1 MTDYNKLTVANLRQ
15 LLKDRQIPSTGLTR
29 KAQIIQKL
37 KDADQSGDSS
47 AAPPDTAETS
57 ALSSHTDDASVK
69 PSEQPEEPTAQ
80 HEAAVSKHLTESAN
94 PEAEVEAEADA
105 AHSQPGA
112 PILNTSPETQATETT
127 IAPDALAAGTPKEQ
141 PLSAS
146 SSITI
151 PVEEIA
157 ALPASTQS
165 QSAPDASA
173 SVSQPAVLSKETQS
187 TQPSISTNPDTQ
199 PHTEHEAHTVEAA
212 EPLPTIVEA
221 DTSVEVSRLN
231 SEELEAD
238 TRKRKRR
245 SETPDVQTQDIKSKK
260 LRQSEE
266 LTDVVHLKEDYVGED
281 VVMEDKA
288 ADAMNLAIEDKKQAN
303 GVSIPEEA
311 QRDATAATNEDNP
324 PAPETAPTDTPT
336 EPALPSKPSSTPPRT
351 HPAREKDTKDARYK
365 SLFHPTPT
373 TTTATATAPET
384 PDDRP
389 IPPSLHPAT
398 PALYIRN
405 FMRPLQPSA
414 LRTHLIALASPPAS
428 PPDSSILTLFYLD
441 PIRTHALVL
450 FATTTAA
457 ARVRAALHDAVWPLE
472 RDRRPLW
479 VDFVPEE
486 RVEAWIEREEDGA
499 REGGGG
505 RRSGG
510 GGGGRR
516 WEVVYVDAPEGVRA
530 VFQEVGARGGGGY
543 ATLNPARAALL
554 AGAAPGVAGAPLGP
568 REGRRFAASSSSSIA
583 AGGGGG
589 ATSRYT
595 TAVRGDDDD
604 AAGPGPGTATTKRS
618 AAADKSFATLD
629 TLFRST
635 TAKPKLYFL
644 PVDAALAAR
653 RLEALSAATARD
665 WRADGNGGS
674 GARGRGRGRGGGA
687 DELRRFGFEG
697 DRVVDVG
704 PDFGGRG
711 GTGAEA
717 RGERERDDGG
727 AGVRGGGRMR
737 GGGDSW
743 RGGGFGG
750 GERDRDRDRERERNR
765 DRDRGGRGRWRGR

>member
-57 ALSSHTDDASVK
+57 ASSSHTDDASAK
-69 PSEQPEEPTAQ
+69 PSEQPEEPAAQ
-80 HEAAVSKHLTESAN
+80 HEAV
-94 PEAEVEAEADA
+94 
-105 AHSQPGA
+105 PGA
-112 PILNTSPETQATETT
+112 PILNTSETQATETT

-151 PVEEIA
+151 PVEETA
-157 ALPASTQS
+157 TLPASTQS

-199 PHTEHEAHTVEAA
+199 PHTEHEAQTVEAT

-324 PAPETAPTDTPT
+324 PAPEAAPTDTPT

-373 TTTATATAPET
+373 TTTATAPET

-441 PIRTHALVL
+441 PIRTHALAL
-450 FATTTAA
+450 FTTTTAA

-543 ATLNPARAALL
+543 AMLNPARAALL

-583 AGGGGG
+583 AAG
-589 ATSRYT
+589 T
-595 TAVRGDDDD
+595 T
-604 AAGPGPGTATTKRS
+604 TTKRS

-644 PVDAALAAR
+644 PVDATLAAR

-697 DRVVDVG
+697 DRIVDVG

-711 GTGAEA
+711 GAGVEA
-717 RGERERDDGG
+717 RREREREDGG

-750 GERDRDRDRERERNR
+750 GERDRDRDRERNR

>member
-57 ALSSHTDDASVK
+57 ASSSHTDDASAK
-69 PSEQPEEPTAQ
+69 PSEQPEEPAAQ
-80 HEAAVSKHLTESAN
+80 HEAV
-94 PEAEVEAEADA
+94 
-105 AHSQPGA
+105 PGA
-112 PILNTSPETQATETT
+112 PILNTSETQATETT

-151 PVEEIA
+151 PVEETA
-157 ALPASTQS
+157 TLPASTQS

-199 PHTEHEAHTVEAA
+199 PHTEHEAQTVEAT

-303 GVSIPEEA
+303 G
-311 QRDATAATNEDNP
+311 
-324 PAPETAPTDTPT
+324 
-336 EPALPSKPSSTPPRT
+336 PALPSKPSSTPPRT

-373 TTTATATAPET
+373 TTTATAPET

-441 PIRTHALVL
+441 PIRTHALAL
-450 FATTTAA
+450 FTTTTAA

-543 ATLNPARAALL
+543 AMLNPARAALL

-583 AGGGGG
+583 AAG
-589 ATSRYT
+589 T
-595 TAVRGDDDD
+595 T
-604 AAGPGPGTATTKRS
+604 TTKRS

-644 PVDAALAAR
+644 PVDATLAAR

-697 DRVVDVG
+697 DRIVDVG

-711 GTGAEA
+711 GAGVEA
-717 RGERERDDGG
+717 RREREREDGG

-750 GERDRDRDRERERNR
+750 GERDRDRDRERNR